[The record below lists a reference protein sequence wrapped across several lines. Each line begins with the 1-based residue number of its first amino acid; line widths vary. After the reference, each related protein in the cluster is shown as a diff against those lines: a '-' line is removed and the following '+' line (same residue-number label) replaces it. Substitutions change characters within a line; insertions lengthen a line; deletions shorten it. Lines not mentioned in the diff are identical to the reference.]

1 MAHILIIDDEAGIR
15 DTLAMVFEYEKHTVT
30 TAESGI
36 EGLRIASGGGAA
48 VGAHHADAE
57 LPAIDC
63 ILLDVKMPGM
73 DGLETL
79 EKLKEVR
86 PEVPVIMISG
96 HGTIE
101 TAVEAT
107 KRGAF
112 DFVEKPP
119 DRQRLLLLV
128 RNATEKKQLVSENR
142 VMRERL
148 KGKERMLGTSA
159 AMRNIRAIIERVAPT
174 EARILITG
182 ENGSGKELVARA
194 VHRASKRSDKPFVEV
209 NCAAIPKDL
218 IESELFGHEKGSF
231 TGAFSQRIGKFEQA
245 DFGTLFLDEVGDMSL
260 DAQAKMLRVIEEGR
274 LERVGSSTGK
284 PIPVNVRILAA
295 TNKNIAEEI
304 HHGRFREDL
313 YHRLNVIPIFVP
325 PLRERREDIPLLVRA
340 FGEEFANEMN
350 RKPVHF
356 DDRAMKLLTS
366 LPFSGNIRELRNVI
380 ERIVILVP
388 GDTVRMEDVERLGL
402 AFSVGAS
409 QAASQ
414 AGPSAPR
421 EVLAENA
428 AEWSAPRIVDD
439 ASATRS
445 ENSDDLGKSVI
456 LTPAD
461 RKRMEDDSQVGTPAP
476 RGYSLL
482 GANEHPLDVA
492 MQAPTFQEFKDRAEK
507 AFIEEKLRENNW
519 NISRTAE
526 SLDIQRSH
534 LYTKMR
540 KYGLMKDGR
549 DDRSSGEAA
558 IEPEIEDIMDD
569 DDVL

>member
-15 DTLAMVFEYEKHTVT
+15 DTLAMIFEYEHHLVT

-36 EGLRIASGGGAA
+36 EGLKLAQDS
-48 VGAHHADAE
+48 DK
-57 LPAIDC
+57 PIDC
-63 ILLDVKMPGM
+63 VLLDVKMPGM
-73 DGLETL
+73 DGLDAL
-79 EKLKEVR
+79 EKLKEIR

-142 VMRERL
+142 QMRERL

-174 EARILITG
+174 DARVLITG
-182 ENGSGKELVARA
+182 ANGAGKELVARA
-194 VHRASKRSDKPFVEV
+194 IHRASKRSDKPFVEV
-209 NCAAIPKDL
+209 NCAAIPKDM

-231 TGAFSQRIGKFEQA
+231 TGAHSQRIGKFEQA
-245 DFGTLFLDEVGDMSL
+245 DLGTLFLDEVGDMSL

-274 LERVGSSTGK
+274 LERVGSSTGR

-295 TNKNIAEEI
+295 TNKNLAEEI

-325 PLRERREDIPLLVRA
+325 PLSERREDIPMLVR
-340 FGEEFANEMN
+340 EFSKEFTAEMN
-350 RKPVHF
+350 RKPIRF
-356 DDRAMKLLTS
+356 DDAAMKFLTS
-366 LPFSGNIRELRNVI
+366 LPFSGNIRELRNII

-388 GDTVRMEDVERLGL
+388 HEVVRVQDVEQLGP
-402 AFSVGAS
+402 AFSMQEHYSKPTNGDITRDSSNGEAVDEFAKNINLIDLDHSKMDGSHESGDQEQYAFQS
-409 QAASQ
+409 
-414 AGPSAPR
+414 GK
-421 EVLAENA
+421 EN
-428 AEWSAPRIVDD
+428 
-439 ASATRS
+439 
-445 ENSDDLGKSVI
+445 
-456 LTPAD
+456 
-461 RKRMEDDSQVGTPAP
+461 
-476 RGYSLL
+476 
-482 GANEHPLDVA
+482 PLDQA

-507 AFIEEKLRENNW
+507 AFIEEKLREQNW
-519 NISRTAE
+519 NISRTAD

-540 KYGLMKDGR
+540 KFGLMKDGR
-549 DDRSSGEAA
+549 
-558 IEPEIEDIMDD
+558 IQEIPPNEQDTDILDD
-569 DDVL
+569 DDMLI